1 MKTLRQLS
9 RQSLAVPML
18 LAPILLAPMLLAL
31 TSPVEAGVRH
41 PAPGAG
47 VDAPRQQSSEKIEEE
62 EYLEEDPDC
71 G

>member
-1 MKTLRQLS
+1 MKTLRQLF
-9 RQSLAVPML
+9 RQSLA
-18 LAPILLAPMLLAL
+18 IPMLLAL
-31 TSPVEAGVRH
+31 TSPVGAGVRH

-47 VDAPRQQSSEKIEEE
+47 ADAPHQQSSEQIEEE

>member
-1 MKTLRQLS
+1 MKTLRQLL
-9 RQSLAVPML
+9 RQSLAIPML
-18 LAPILLAPMLLAL
+18 LVLAAPAG
-31 TSPVEAGVRH
+31 AGVRH

-47 VDAPRQQSSEKIEEE
+47 VDAPRQQSSEQIEEE

>member
-18 LAPILLAPMLLAL
+18 LAPILLAL

>member
-1 MKTLRQLS
+1 MKILRQLS
-9 RQSLAVPML
+9 RQSLAVPM
-18 LAPILLAPMLLAL
+18 LLAPMLLAL

-47 VDAPRQQSSEKIEEE
+47 VDAPRQQSSESSEKIEEE